1 MKNETMP
8 YVTLSLN
15 PENKKKFEDLCK
27 EEERGK
33 SNMFTRM
40 LGFYLENKDKV
51 K

>member
-1 MKNETMP
+1 MTNGNMP
-8 YVTLSLN
+8 YVTLSLS
-15 PENKKKFEDLCK
+15 PANKKKFEELCT

-40 LGFYLENKDKV
+40 LSFYLENKDKV